1 MARFMRRPLLFQC
14 FADRGLGGPIRLNP
28 VAITRVIITA
38 TAVALSHVVEPAAA
52 ERVDLALVLAADV
65 SVSIDE
71 EEYRLQ
77 RQGYAA
83 ALTSPKVLSAIEAG
97 QNGAIAVSFI
107 EWSGDRQQ
115 RVVVDWAVM
124 RDPQTATVFAA
135 KILAAPRSFTG
146 GTSIGAAINFA
157 VQMFENAGFAAKRR
171 MIDISGDG
179 TSTGLRS
186 LPIARAAAVA
196 AGITINGL
204 AIINDRI
211 GAADKHTHPPEG
223 LPEYYRRNVIGGPNA
238 FVEVVRDF
246 NSFADAMVSKV
257 TTEIASMTLGQR
269 PKPGAGVEGISL
281 YSQELSSRS
290 WILGSTVAH
299 VFVTFQ

>member
-1 MARFMRRPLLFQC
+1 M
-14 FADRGLGGPIRLNP
+14 
-28 VAITRVIITA
+28 VASFLI
-38 TAVALSHVVEPAAA
+38 VEPAAA

-71 EEYRLQ
+71 EEYQLQ

-83 ALTSPKVLSAIEAG
+83 ALSSPKVLSAIEAG
-97 QNGAIAVSFI
+97 QNRVIAVSFI

-115 RVVVDWAVM
+115 RVVVNWAVV
-124 RDPQTATVFAA
+124 RDVETATVFAA

-157 VQMFENAGFAAKRR
+157 VQMLENSGFAAGRR
-171 MIDISGDG
+171 VIDISGDG

-186 LPIARAAAVA
+186 LSAARASAVA

-211 GAADKHTHPPEG
+211 GTADKHTHPPEG
-223 LPEYYRRNVIGGPNA
+223 LLEYYRRNVIGGPSA
-238 FVEVVRDF
+238 FVVVVKDF
-246 NSFADAMVSKV
+246 NSFADALVNKA
-257 TTEIASMTLGQR
+257 TTEIAS
-269 PKPGAGVEGISL
+269 A
-281 YSQELSSRS
+281 SR
-290 WILGSTVAH
+290 GK
-299 VFVTFQ
+299 